1 MIIKHNQDRMRIDKL
16 RLTLRNCPTF
26 LTRNT
31 TAITRHR
38 THFFV
43 FFLLSRFYPSYFF
56 YFAYY
61 CALFAFYTCSTHSKV
76 CGGEV
81 KEESIEKKENL
92 CGNDAESREKTTVRC
107 ARSVSHT
114 LMADRTRDFCV
125 CEVRLKPHWK
135 TSVKNLSKT
144 PVKGE

>member
-43 FFLLSRFYPSYFF
+43 FFLLSRFYPSFF
-56 YFAYY
+56 FHFAYY

-81 KEESIEKKENL
+81 KEESIEKKRTCVGTML
-92 CGNDAESREKTTVRC
+92 KVEKTTVRC

-114 LMADRTRDFCV
+114 LMADRTRNFVCV
-125 CEVRLKPHWK
+125 
-135 TSVKNLSKT
+135 
-144 PVKGE
+144 